1 MPSSVSI
8 GQPAQCRAPTQP
20 LAQWRSPLPG
30 EPAFEGWHFVGGKL
44 TWVAMESRFQSCPWN
59 VNFSW
64 KISMLPLREQQ
75 ASTSSHQES
84 IKETQIIAIPIN
96 SDLLSFP
103 NKLVGMASEPG
114 LITQSDSINLIRSLS
129 SALINFL
136 LQIKAIFNKC

>member
-1 MPSSVSI
+1 
-8 GQPAQCRAPTQP
+8 
-20 LAQWRSPLPG
+20 
-30 EPAFEGWHFVGGKL
+30 
-44 TWVAMESRFQSCPWN
+44 
-59 VNFSW
+59 
-64 KISMLPLREQQ
+64 MLPLREQQ

-96 SDLLSFP
+96 SDLLSSP

-136 LQIKAIFNKC
+136 LQSKLFSINVKYAFKQLPGFTLFLKPAGVLFHLSLLPSDQACS